1 MAFIA
6 REEKSVPGFKSSK
19 DRLTLLLGLLEL
31 VTLHWCQC
39 SCIILKIPGPFRIM
53 QNLLCLCSIFGTTKP
68 GWNHICLQH
77 GLLHI
82 LNSVMRP
89 IDQEKKIPLK
99 ILLLIEDAPGHPRGL
114 IKKHNKMNVVYMP
127 ANTMTILQPTDQGLL
142 KLIIKGT
149 YFVRL

>member
-1 MAFIA
+1 
-6 REEKSVPGFKSSK
+6 
-19 DRLTLLLGLLEL
+19 
-31 VTLHWCQC
+31 
-39 SCIILKIPGPFRIM
+39 
-53 QNLLCLCSIFGTTKP
+53 
-68 GWNHICLQH
+68 
-77 GLLHI
+77 
-82 LNSVMRP
+82 MRP